1 MGEVY
6 LARDS
11 RLEREVALK
20 VLPSRMTAD
29 SDALALF
36 RNERCRF
43 ATLNHPNIATIHG
56 LEEIPGGSMVLVL
69 ERVEGETLAH
79 RWRRARSRWTRRC
92 SSWRRSHRRSRWRT
106 SAASSTAI

>member
-1 MGEVY
+1 MTPDAPPVQRLGPYHVLGRLGAGGMGEVW

-36 RNERCRF
+36 RNEALSL

-56 LEEIPGGSMVLVL
+56 LEEIPGGTMVLVL
-69 ERVEGETLAH
+69 ERVEG
-79 RWRRARSRWTRRC
+79 RPSRTG
-92 SSWRRSHRRSRWRT
+92 
-106 SAASSTAI
+106 